1 MSPAADRIARI
12 AQVVAGA
19 GRPLALLAGPC
30 IVEGEAITL
39 RIAARVVAAAR
50 AAGLPLVFK
59 ASFDKANR
67 TSGKSFRGIGAEAA
81 LAVLAKVKREF
92 GVPLVTD
99 IHAPEHAAMAAEV
112 VDLLQIPAFLCRQTD
127 LLLAAAAA
135 AVRRKVAINVKKGQ
149 WLSPEEM
156 QHVVA
161 KLRDA
166 GTNDLIVTDRG
177 TFFGYHRLVN
187 DLGAIPAMQAHG
199 VPVCF
204 DATHSVQQPGGAG
217 DKSGGNRR
225 LAPVLARAA
234 VAAGADLVFMEV
246 HEDPDRALSDGPNS
260 LPLEVL
266 PRLFAALR
274 TLREQAIADWPGSEF
289 DALPAARGPAG

>member
-1 MSPAADRIARI
+1 MTHAATRTARI
-12 AQVVAGA
+12 ADLIVGA
-19 GRPLALLAGPC
+19 GRPLTLLAGPC
-30 IVEGEAITL
+30 VVEGEAITL
-39 RIAARVVAAAR
+39 RNAERTIAMAR
-50 AAGLPLVFK
+50 AAGLPIVFK

-67 TSGKSFRGIGAEAA
+67 TSGKSFRGLGPEAA
-81 LAVLAKVKREF
+81 LAILAKVKARF

-99 IHAPEHAAMAAEV
+99 IHLPEHAALAAEV

-127 LLLAAAAA
+127 LLLAAAATG
-135 AVRRKVAINVKKGQ
+135 RAINVKKGQ

-156 QHVVA
+156 EQVVL

-166 GTNDLIVTDRG
+166 GAENVIVTDRG

-187 DLGAIPAMQAHG
+187 DLTAIPIMQGFG

-225 LAPVLARAA
+225 FAPTLARAA
-234 VAAGADLVFMEV
+234 VAAGADLVFMDV
-246 HEDPDRALSDGPNS
+246 HENPDAALSDGPNS

-266 PRLFAALR
+266 PKVFAALR
-274 TLREQAIADWPGSEF
+274 TLREQALADPPGSEF
-289 DALPAARGPAG
+289 GG

>member
-1 MSPAADRIARI
+1 MNPDRARTATI
-12 AQVVAGA
+12 RDLVVGG
-19 GRPLALLAGPC
+19 GRPLAVLAGPC
-30 IVEGEAITL
+30 IVEAEAITL
-39 RIAARVVAAAR
+39 RIAERAITAAR
-50 AAGLPLVFK
+50 SAGLPIVFK

-67 TSGKSFRGIGAEAA
+67 TSGKSFRGIGAAAA
-81 LAVLAKVKREF
+81 LAVLAKVKRTF
-92 GVPLVTD
+92 GVPIVTD
-99 IHAPEHAAMAAEV
+99 IHSPEHAALAAEV

-127 LLLAAAAA
+127 LLLAAAATG
-135 AVRRKVAINVKKGQ
+135 RAINVKKGQ

-156 QHVVA
+156 KHVVL

-166 GTNDLIVTDRG
+166 GAKDVIVTDRG

-187 DLGAIPAMQAHG
+187 DLTAIPVMQCHG

-217 DKSGGNRR
+217 ETSGGNRR
-225 LAPVLARAA
+225 LAPLLARAA

-246 HEDPDRALSDGPNS
+246 HENPDAALSDGPNS
-260 LPLEVL
+260 LPLEIL

-274 TLREQAIADWPGSEF
+274 TLREQVIADPPGSEF
-289 DALPAARGPAG
+289 ET

>member
-1 MSPAADRIARI
+1 MTAPAARI
-12 AQVVAGA
+12 ATIRDVVVGA

-30 IVEGEAITL
+30 VVEGEAITM
-39 RIAARVVAAAR
+39 RIAERTIACAR
-50 AAGLPLVFK
+50 AAGLPIVFK

-67 TSGKSFRGIGAEAA
+67 TSGKSFRGLGADEA
-81 LAVLAKVKREF
+81 LRILAKVAKTF
-92 GVPLVTD
+92 DVPLVTD
-99 IHAPEHAAMAAEV
+99 IHLPEQAEVAAEV

-127 LLLAAAAA
+127 LLVAAAATG
-135 AVRRKVAINVKKGQ
+135 RAINVKKGQ

-156 QHVVA
+156 KHVVA
-161 KLRDA
+161 KLRDSGA
-166 GTNDLIVTDRG
+166 KDVVATDRG

-187 DLGAIPAMQAHG
+187 DLAAIPLMQALG

-225 LAPVLARAA
+225 LAPTLARAA

-246 HEDPDRALSDGPNS
+246 HENPDAALSDGPNS

-266 PRLFAALR
+266 PRLFKVLR
-274 TLREQAIADWPGSEF
+274 ALREQALADPPGSEF
-289 DALPAARGPAG
+289 DG

>member
-1 MSPAADRIARI
+1 MEPAAAARTARI
-12 AQVVAGA
+12 RGIVVGA

-30 IVEGEAITL
+30 VVEGEAITL
-39 RIAARVVAAAR
+39 RIAERVIAQAR
-50 AAGLPLVFK
+50 AAGLPIVFK

-67 TSGKSFRGIGAEAA
+67 TSGKSFRGLGADAA
-81 LAVLAKVKREF
+81 LAVLAKVKRTF
-92 GVPLVTD
+92 DVPLVTD
-99 IHAPEHAAMAAEV
+99 IHLPEHAARAAEV

-135 AVRRKVAINVKKGQ
+135 SVATGCAINVKKGQ

-156 QHVVA
+156 EHVVR

-166 GTNDLIVTDRG
+166 GAKDVIVTDRG

-187 DLGAIPAMQAHG
+187 DFAAIAIMQRHG

-225 LAPVLARAA
+225 MAPTLARAA

-246 HEDPDRALSDGPNS
+246 HENPDAALSDGPNS

-266 PRLFAALR
+266 PRVFAALR
-274 TLREQAIADWPGSEF
+274 TLREQALADPPGSEF
-289 DALPAARGPAG
+289 DG